1 MADDY
6 FTKAEKIKQKV
17 RNLDWEKKIKL
28 LEKDFEDKK
37 FSKEEFLD
45 KKRQVYSEVLDQMS
59 EINQEKMKLN
69 KDHSAEPIEDDYLS
83 DEDLE
88 IFQEQLTPF
97 QYMSLTK
104 DYLGE
109 FDSQDIVFSDDFRKF
124 ENLENFVHWE
134 CVKKIEKLRIH
145 NNYFSC
151 EFMDKN
157 ELVIKDIACLN
168 ELSKLEELVFD
179 DEGNLGDRIKVD
191 YFSSKQLS
199 NIKQLEIHGL
209 WDLSFLQN
217 SFSDN
222 HNIYETLEIIKN
234 DLKTLERA
242 VYSGSIEATTS
253 TNEQSN
259 IELDSNSEDVLTR
272 HLLKLSEV
280 EDQFR
285 QLTNKFEEINFKLDK
300 LSNRLSKIQA
310 DNQIRF
316 QDIESAITSGAIT
329 TQLSSKP
336 KTDSKSEI
344 LPGSSQPQDL
354 GSISYKDT
362 ETSETSQQ
370 IQSVNTT
377 ATVLTETFQAEE
389 KILPQELSPKKQYE
403 FATSFLKV
411 GDYSTAERAFR
422 EFVLSNSEHELAGS
436 AQYWYAETFRIRQLY
451 TDAASAY
458 LEGYQKYPKGNKAPI
473 NLLKLGVSMV
483 QIGEKDQGCKMING
497 VELQYPKANQ
507 SVIQKAKYESKKFE
521 CIKEDS

>member
-1 MADDY
+1 MR
-6 FTKAEKIKQKV
+6 FT
-17 RNLDWEKKIKL
+17 
-28 LEKDFEDKK
+28 
-37 FSKEEFLD
+37 
-45 KKRQVYSEVLDQMS
+45 
-59 EINQEKMKLN
+59 
-69 KDHSAEPIEDDYLS
+69 
-83 DEDLE
+83 
-88 IFQEQLTPF
+88 
-97 QYMSLTK
+97 
-104 DYLGE
+104 
-109 FDSQDIVFSDDFRKF
+109 
-124 ENLENFVHWE
+124 
-134 CVKKIEKLRIH
+134 
-145 NNYFSC
+145 
-151 EFMDKN
+151 
-157 ELVIKDIACLN
+157 
-168 ELSKLEELVFD
+168 SKLIILILF
-179 DEGNLGDRIKVD
+179 
-191 YFSSKQLS
+191 Y
-199 NIKQLEIHGL
+199 
-209 WDLSFLQN
+209 LSFLQN

-242 VYSGSIEATTS
+242 VYSGSIEVKTS
-253 TNEQSN
+253 SNEQSN
-259 IELDSNSEDVLTR
+259 IELDGNSEDVLTR

-316 QDIESAITSGAIT
+316 QDIESAISSGEVT

-336 KTDSKSEI
+336 KTDTKSEI

-370 IQSVNTT
+370 IESVDTT

-389 KILPQELSPKKQYE
+389 KILPQDLSPKKQYE

-422 EFVLSNSEHELAGS
+422 EFVLDNSEHELAGS

>member
-1 MADDY
+1 MKFFKLLIVEFLIVSSSIFFNVSFADD
-6 FTKAEKIKQKV
+6 Q
-17 RNLDWEKKIKL
+17 N
-28 LEKDFEDKK
+28 
-37 FSKEEFLD
+37 
-45 KKRQVYSEVLDQMS
+45 
-59 EINQEKMKLN
+59 IN
-69 KDHSAEPIEDDYLS
+69 
-83 DEDLE
+83 
-88 IFQEQLTPF
+88 
-97 QYMSLTK
+97 
-104 DYLGE
+104 
-109 FDSQDIVFSDDFRKF
+109 
-124 ENLENFVHWE
+124 
-134 CVKKIEKLRIH
+134 
-145 NNYFSC
+145 
-151 EFMDKN
+151 
-157 ELVIKDIACLN
+157 
-168 ELSKLEELVFD
+168 
-179 DEGNLGDRIKVD
+179 
-191 YFSSKQLS
+191 
-199 NIKQLEIHGL
+199 
-209 WDLSFLQN
+209 
-217 SFSDN
+217 
-222 HNIYETLEIIKN
+222 ETLEIIKN

-242 VYSGSIEATTS
+242 VYSGSIELNS
-253 TNEQSN
+253 TDSEETN
-259 IELDSNSEDVLTR
+259 IEFDENSEDVLTR

-310 DNQIRF
+310 DNQVRF
-316 QDIESAITSGAIT
+316 QDIEIAISSNENS

-336 KTDSKSEI
+336 KTDLNKV

-362 ETSETSQQ
+362 ETSEVSQQ
-370 IQSVNTT
+370 IQSVDTT
-377 ATVLTETFQAEE
+377 SSVVTETFQAEE
-389 KILPQELSPKKQYE
+389 TILPQDISPKKQYE

-458 LEGYQKYPKGNKAPI
+458 LEGYQKYPKGKKAPI

-521 CIKEDS
+521 CIKQDS

>member
-1 MADDY
+1 MR
-6 FTKAEKIKQKV
+6 FTF
-17 RNLDWEKKIKL
+17 KL
-28 LEKDFEDKK
+28 LIIILF
-37 FSKEEFLD
+37 
-45 KKRQVYSEVLDQMS
+45 
-59 EINQEKMKLN
+59 N
-69 KDHSAEPIEDDYLS
+69 
-83 DEDLE
+83 
-88 IFQEQLTPF
+88 
-97 QYMSLTK
+97 
-104 DYLGE
+104 
-109 FDSQDIVFSDDFRKF
+109 
-124 ENLENFVHWE
+124 
-134 CVKKIEKLRIH
+134 
-145 NNYFSC
+145 
-151 EFMDKN
+151 
-157 ELVIKDIACLN
+157 
-168 ELSKLEELVFD
+168 
-179 DEGNLGDRIKVD
+179 
-191 YFSSKQLS
+191 
-199 NIKQLEIHGL
+199 
-209 WDLSFLQN
+209 LSFLQYA
-217 SFSDN
+217 FSDN

-242 VYSGSIEATTS
+242 VYSGSIEIS
-253 TNEQSN
+253 SSSNEQST
-259 IELDSNSEDVLTR
+259 IELDNNSEDVLTR

-285 QLTNKFEEINFKLDK
+285 ELTNKFEEINFKLDK

-316 QDIESAITSGAIT
+316 QDIESAISSGEIT

-336 KTDSKSEI
+336 KTDTKTEI

-362 ETSETSQQ
+362 ETSETTQQ
-370 IQSVNTT
+370 IQSVDTT
-377 ATVLTETFQAEE
+377 ASVVTETFQAEE
-389 KILPQELSPKKQYE
+389 KILPQDLSPKKQYE

-458 LEGYQKYPKGNKAPI
+458 LEGYQKYPKGTKAPI

-521 CIKEDS
+521 CNKEDS